1 MQRMHGALNMPF
13 RILIKIRFF
22 LGTCGIFR
30 RIKRHE
36 KPGGQHAVAIMLRHG
51 VPAFRIFVPRIRALR
66 VLQTA
71 VCTAVQQTGA
81 CRFIAT
87 FA

>member
-1 MQRMHGALNMPF
+1 MPL
-13 RILIKIRFF
+13 RILIKICFF

-30 RIKRHE
+30 RIKRHA

-66 VLQTA
+66 VLQRLFA
-71 VCTAVQQTGA
+71 QQSSKQA
-81 CRFIAT
+81 LA
-87 FA
+87 AL